1 MRRRVAL
8 TSGVLRRG
16 GVLTGR
22 VCLQPHPRAEAH
34 RHKVFQHV
42 AKLIRHVAKIEEE
55 EEVLVY
61 RFGSVPLKT
70 YLPHGD
76 LDLTAFSADDKWLQL
91 LKTRL
96 EEQAR
101 TCTHSIFLQHTM
113 QLVTRAAT
121 RRSVA
126 GVRAAT
132 RESVQSAADSHV
144 RRLFVLPSIL
154 QKHRVLLRRLAG
166 AAYSLSDSEVL
177 FATLEAW
184 SSSFALLSERPGD

>member
-1 MRRRVAL
+1 M
-8 TSGVLRRG
+8 
-16 GVLTGR
+16 LTGR
-22 VCLQPHPRAEAH
+22 VCSQPHPRAEAH

-101 TCTHSIFLQHTM
+101 APTQFSCNTPCSWSPALQRGS
-113 QLVTRAAT
+113 L
-121 RRSVA
+121 S
-126 GVRAAT
+126 
-132 RESVQSAADSHV
+132 SAADS
-144 RRLFVLPSIL
+144 PSCSPSPL
-154 QKHRVLLRRLAG
+154 HTAEAPAASQGQHAVHGLAI
-166 AAYSLSDSEVL
+166 AAEPHFLSDSEVL
-177 FATLEAW
+177 RATLEAAVPP
-184 SSSFALLSERPGD
+184 FCRRDLRGRRD